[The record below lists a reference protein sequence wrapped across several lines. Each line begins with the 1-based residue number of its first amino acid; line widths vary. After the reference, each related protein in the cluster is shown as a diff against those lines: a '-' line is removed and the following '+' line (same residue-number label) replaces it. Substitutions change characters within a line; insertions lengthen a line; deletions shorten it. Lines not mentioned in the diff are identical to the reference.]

1 MVPDTTARLA
11 LLALP
16 FALLLVS
23 AASLLAAPL
32 SWDAARHAGFAAWM
46 PPFTALALGLP
57 GLAIA
62 ALSLRQLSRRT
73 SRAFRVYTFQLLFGV
88 LALLVMTVVVA
99 VVAVRVADSSTY
111 DSLLGDQAPVRPA
124 FEQQVSRAE
133 VSPRGMSREG
143 YMLVTVAVA
152 GVMAAVTALAAYMY
166 VSAIDR
172 APMPRFQD
180 SDELDAVGELLRGRH
195 GPRPRL

>member
-1 MVPDTTARLA
+1 MAPDTTARLA

-16 FALLLVS
+16 FCLLQASVAALL
-23 AASLLAAPL
+23 ASPL
-32 SWDAARHAGFAAWM
+32 SWDAARHAGLAGWM
-46 PPFTALALGLP
+46 PPFTALAFGLP

-73 SRAFRVYTFQLLFGV
+73 SHAFRVYSFQLMFGV
-88 LALLVMTVVVA
+88 LALLVMTIVIA
-99 VVAVRVADSSTY
+99 VVAVRVADPSTY

-124 FEQQVSRAE
+124 FEQQISPAE

-143 YMLVTVAVA
+143 YMLVTVVVA
-152 GVMAAVTALAAYMY
+152 GTMVAVTALAAYMY